1 MAFLLV
7 KNKQKIIKNKDN
19 VLVDKNACECYNIVV
34 ASRGNKK
41 RQITTKTLKNFKKG
55 IDKDEKL

>member
-1 MAFLLV
+1 MAFSLV

-19 VLVDKNACECYNIVV
+19 VLVDKNACECYNIIV

-41 RQITTKTLKNFKKG
+41 RQITTKTLKKLQKG